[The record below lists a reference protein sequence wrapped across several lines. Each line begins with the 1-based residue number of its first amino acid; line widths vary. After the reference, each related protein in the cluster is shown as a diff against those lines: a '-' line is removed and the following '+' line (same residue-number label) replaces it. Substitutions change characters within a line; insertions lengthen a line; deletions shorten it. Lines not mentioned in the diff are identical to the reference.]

1 MKSLTFRIRGLVPC
15 LMHNGQLADPL
26 NKWAVELKKVTAKR
40 KKTEDDIVEMARIE
54 HAAGLYLDSNDE
66 NPQWPSMNIMSCI
79 CAGARKSKEGKIA
92 QSGIIV
98 VGHAPLIYKG
108 PKTIDGLWSE
118 KRFVDRSKVKVG
130 QASVMRTRPIFPEWE
145 LDFTVEYSPD
155 LVQRD
160 RLEEWVEVAGRQ
172 IGLSDWR
179 PNYGRFEVVTAEEL
193 E

>member
-1 MKSLTFRIRGLVPC
+1 MKSLTFKIRGLVPC

-54 HAAGLYLDSNDE
+54 HAAGLYLNADDE
-66 NPQWPSMNIMSCI
+66 NPQWPIPNITACI
-79 CAGARKSKEGKIA
+79 RDGARKSKEGKVA
-92 QSGIIV
+92 QSGVIV

-145 LDFTVEYSPD
+145 LEFTVEYSPD

-179 PNYGRFEVVTAEEL
+179 PNYGRFEVVSAEGD
-193 E
+193 

>member
-1 MKSLTFRIRGLVPC
+1 MKALKFHVRGLVPT

-40 KKTEDDIVEMARIE
+40 KKTEDDIIEMARIE
-54 HAAGLYLDSNDE
+54 HAAGLYLDADDA
-66 NPQWPSMNIMSCI
+66 NPQWPSMNIMSMV
-79 CAGARKSKEGKIA
+79 CAGARKSKEGRIA

-98 VGHAPLIYKG
+98 VGHAPLLYKG
-108 PKTIDGLWSE
+108 PKTIDGLWSDP
-118 KRFVDRSKVKVG
+118 KFVNRAKVKVG
-130 QASVMRTRPIFPEWE
+130 QASVMRTRPIFPDWE
-145 LDFTVEYSPD
+145 LEFTIEYSPD

-179 PNYGRFEVVTAEEL
+179 PVYGRFEVVSVEEV

>member
-1 MKSLTFRIRGLVPC
+1 MKSLKFHVKGLVPC

-26 NKWAVELKKVTAKR
+26 NKWAVELKRVTAKR

-54 HAAGLYLDSNDE
+54 HAAGLYLDVNDE
-66 NPQWPSMNIMSCI
+66 NPQWPSMNIMAMV
-79 CAGARKSKEGKIA
+79 CAGARKSKEGKVA
-92 QSGIIV
+92 QSGILV

-108 PKTIDGLWSE
+108 PKTIEGLWND

-130 QASVMRTRPIFPEWE
+130 QASVMRTRPVFPDWE
-145 LDFTVEYSPD
+145 LKFAIEYSPD

-172 IGLSDWR
+172 VGLSDWR
-179 PNYGRFEVVTAEEL
+179 PTYGRFEVIEVTES
-193 E
+193 